1 MYQFFVEP
9 SQINTEEKRVVIIGP
24 DVNHIKNV
32 LRMKPGEEVKISNGR
47 DGREYSCAILE
58 ISDTAVILELRFIK
72 EEGTELPVTVTL
84 YQGLPKADKME
95 LIIQKCVELGITR
108 IVPVAMKRSIVKL
121 DEKKSDSKTARWQS
135 IAEAAAKQSKR
146 GIITE
151 ICPVMGFDEAVRAAF
166 RSDIKLLPYELADN
180 KAMDETRKILENL
193 KVGQDIS
200 IFIGPEG
207 GFDDS
212 EIEKAVS
219 AGFKTITL
227 GKRILRTETAG
238 MTVMSWIMLMTE
250 GKK

>member
-1 MYQFFVEP
+1 MYQFFVAP
-9 SQINTEEKRVVIIGP
+9 SQINTEEKRVVITGP

-32 LRMKPGEEVKISNGR
+32 LRMKPGEEVKISNGK
-47 DGREYSCAILE
+47 DGREYSCAILN
-58 ISDTAVILELRFIK
+58 ISDTEVLLELRFIK

-95 LIIQKCVELGITR
+95 LIIQKCVELGITS
-108 IVPVAMKRSIVKL
+108 IVPVAMKRSVVKL
-121 DEKKSDSKTARWQS
+121 DDKKSESKIARWQS

-151 ICPVMGFDEAVRAAF
+151 ICPVTEYDEAVRAASE
-166 RSDIKLLPYELADN
+166 SDVKLLPYELADN
-180 KAMDETRKILENL
+180 KAMNETRKIFENL

-238 MTVMSWIMLMTE
+238 MTVMSWIVLMTE

>member
-1 MYQFFVEP
+1 MYQFFVSP
-9 SQINTEEKRVVIIGP
+9 SQINTEEKRVVITGP

-151 ICPVMGFDEAVRAAF
+151 ICPVMGFDEAVRAAY

-200 IFIGPEG
+200 VFIGPEG

-212 EIEKAVS
+212 EIEKAKE
-219 AGFKTITL
+219 AGFTTITL